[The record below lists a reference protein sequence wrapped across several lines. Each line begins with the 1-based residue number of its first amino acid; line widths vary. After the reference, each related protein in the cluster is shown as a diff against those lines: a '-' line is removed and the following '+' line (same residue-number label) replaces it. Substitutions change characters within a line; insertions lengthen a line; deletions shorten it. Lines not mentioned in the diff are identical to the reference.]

1 MDATVMRRPGL
12 RQTASVARVAL
23 ALVVAPCLVMGI
35 VGGLIRAG
43 TLPLLSRDFVLTH
56 AFLMMCGF
64 LGTAIAVERA
74 VAVKSATAV
83 AAVAA
88 FATAGLLTIIGLRTH
103 GAWVAVVAAALFFG
117 VNVRIFVRQPVAHTA
132 LLVAAAIACVFG
144 NLLYASGLRPQ
155 TAVAWWFCFLVL
167 TVGAERLE
175 ITRVMRRPRGA
186 VAALYAIAGML
197 VAGCVVMPFSEL
209 RGNFLFGF
217 SLLGLAAWLARFD
230 IARRTVRA
238 EGLSRYVAVCLLLG
252 YAWLS
257 VAGVAWM
264 AGSFGYATR
273 DIALHA
279 LGLGF
284 IFSMI
289 LGHAPI
295 VLPAVA
301 RIDLRF
307 SPILY
312 APVALLHG
320 SLVLRLAG
328 GAFDAINLRMGAA
341 GNAIAIAVFV
351 VTVIALVARSAAPA
365 LGGGASRT
373 EIFRGGQRNR
383 PSQTTR

>member
-1 MDATVMRRPGL
+1 MRSPGL

-23 ALVVAPCLVMGI
+23 VLVVAPCLVMGI

-43 TLPLLSRDFVLTH
+43 TLPSLPQDFVTTH

-74 VAVKSATAV
+74 VAVKSATAI

-88 FATAGLLTIIGLRTH
+88 FAAAGLLTIIGLRAH
-103 GAWVAVVAAALFFG
+103 AAWVAVVAAALFFG

-144 NLLYASGLRPQ
+144 NLLYASGLHSQ
-155 TAVAWWFCFLVL
+155 TAIAWWFCFLVL
-167 TVGAERLE
+167 TVAAERLE
-175 ITRVMRRPRGA
+175 ITRVTRRPRGA
-186 VAALYAIAGML
+186 VVALYAIAGML
-197 VAGCVVMPFSEL
+197 VAGCVVKPFSEPQ
-209 RGNFLFGF
+209 GNLLFGLA
-217 SLLGLAAWLARFD
+217 LLALAAWLARFD

-238 EGLSRYVAVCLLLG
+238 EGLSRYVAVCLLFG

-264 AGSFGYATR
+264 ASAFGYATR

-301 RIDLRF
+301 RIELRF

-312 APVALLHG
+312 VPVALLHG
-320 SLVLRLAG
+320 SLALRLAG
-328 GAFDAINLRMGAA
+328 GALDAINLRMGAA

-351 VTVIALVARSAAPA
+351 ATVITLVTRSAAPA
-365 LGGGASRT
+365 SVGGASRT
-373 EIFRGGQRNR
+373 QILRGRPRNR
-383 PSQTTR
+383 PARTTR